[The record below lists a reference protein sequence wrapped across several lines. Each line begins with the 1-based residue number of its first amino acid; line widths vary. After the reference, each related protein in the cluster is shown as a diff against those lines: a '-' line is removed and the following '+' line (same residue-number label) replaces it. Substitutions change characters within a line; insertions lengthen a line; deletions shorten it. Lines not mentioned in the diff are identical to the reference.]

1 MLKRFDIINNKKEN
15 NMTFTPNGMTDY
27 NRDGAYNGYV
37 LAFVEGSHGDRDGKA
52 AGYQAAADD
61 SLTRMI

>member
-1 MLKRFDIINNKKEN
+1 
-15 NMTFTPNGMTDY
+15 MTFTPNGMTDY